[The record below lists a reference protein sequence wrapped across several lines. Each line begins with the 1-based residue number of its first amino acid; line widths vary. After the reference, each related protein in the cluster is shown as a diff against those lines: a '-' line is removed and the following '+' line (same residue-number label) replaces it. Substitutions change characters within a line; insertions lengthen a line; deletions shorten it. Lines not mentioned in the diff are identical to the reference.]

1 MPHICAACK
10 MEQDKQESD
19 QKEPGGQ
26 TLPQGWFL
34 RCIDE
39 TDYVLCDVCGASIHF
54 RGAISPYL
62 TQALGLME
70 GARCDMSAE
79 AMQLGRKRR
88 KLRNCR
94 K

>member
-10 MEQDKQESD
+10 CEIEEQVENQSPDEQS
-19 QKEPGGQ
+19 PA
-26 TLPQGWFL
+26 LPQGWFM

-62 TQALGLME
+62 MDCLQLVE
-70 GARCDMSAE
+70 GARCDMSSE
-79 AMQLGRKRR
+79 ALGLGRQRR
-88 KLRNCR
+88 KQR
-94 K
+94 KG